1 MDILI
6 NKTDLGQNDC
16 DLLVLSDFEGR
27 KRLNKNIKTVDDLLG
42 GMLTKVIKEDGF
54 KFKKSTTLKLH
65 VFNKISEKRILLVG
79 LGKEEEFT
87 SQTEREISATVSC
100 LVKKMKCKKIV
111 TVLHGDDLK
120 KLDRKN
126 LVKAF
131 VEGLILG
138 GYTYG
143 KYKKDDLSN
152 KIETVEVISK
162 SLKPAELLKAIS
174 DGRNGAEGTIFA
186 RDLVNTPG
194 LHMAPVD
201 LVNAAKEITKGK
213 KNLKIKIYQKDQ
225 LEKMGAGGILA
236 VNQGSDHEP
245 YLVHMVYKPEGKIK
259 NKIAVVGKAV
269 TFDSGGLSLKPAEYM
284 MSMKCDMGGSAA
296 LLGFFSVI
304 DKIKPKA
311 EVHGIFGAVENMP
324 SGKAIRPGDVVKALN
339 GKTIEIL
346 NTDAEGR
353 VTLAD
358 TLSFA
363 VKKKPDLIIDLATLT
378 GACVVALG
386 EEITGL
392 MSNNAKLANNILSAA
407 ASAGEKMWE
416 LPLEKKYKKLLRSD
430 IADIK
435 NIGGRYGGALTAG
448 LFLEEFVNKTPWAHL
463 DIAGPAY
470 AERPINS
477 YEKKGATGHG
487 VRTLIE
493 FIKSI

>member
-1 MDILI
+1 
-6 NKTDLGQNDC
+6 
-16 DLLVLSDFEGR
+16 
-27 KRLNKNIKTVDDLLG
+27 
-42 GMLTKVIKEDGF
+42 
-54 KFKKSTTLKLH
+54 
-65 VFNKISEKRILLVG
+65 
-79 LGKEEEFT
+79 
-87 SQTEREISATVSC
+87 
-100 LVKKMKCKKIV
+100 
-111 TVLHGDDLK
+111 
-120 KLDRKN
+120 
-126 LVKAF
+126 
-131 VEGLILG
+131 
-138 GYTYG
+138 
-143 KYKKDDLSN
+143 
-152 KIETVEVISK
+152 
-162 SLKPAELLKAIS
+162 
-174 DGRNGAEGTIFA
+174 
-186 RDLVNTPG
+186 LVNS
-194 LHMAPVD
+194 
-201 LVNAAKEITKGK
+201 AKEIAKGK
-213 KNLKIKIYQKDQ
+213 KDLKVRVYDKEQ
-225 LEKMGAGGILA
+225 LEKMGAGGLLA

-245 YLVHMVYKPEGKIK
+245 YLVHMVYKPEGNIK
-259 NKIAVVGKAV
+259 KKIAIVGKAV

-296 LLGFFSVI
+296 LLGLFSVI
-304 DKIKPKA
+304 DNINPQV

-324 SGKAIRPGDVVKALN
+324 SGKAIRPGDVIKALN

-386 EEITGL
+386 EEISGV
-392 MSNNAKLANNILSAA
+392 MSNNPELANKILIAA

-416 LPLEKKYKKLLRSD
+416 LPLEKNYKKLLKSD
-430 IADIK
+430 IADLK

-448 LFLEEFVNKTPWAHL
+448 LFLEEFVDKTPWAHL

-493 FIKSI
+493 FIKAI